1 MVSSIPGGSYPYL
14 DAAAAAAAHDL
25 KIYLLQA

>member
-1 MVSSIPGGSYPYL
+1 MVSSIPGGSNPYL
-14 DAAAAAAAHDL
+14 DAVAAAAHDL